1 MWEELRRPIDAYCER
16 VDASLWSEPLN
27 AITNAAFI
35 IAALA
40 ALGLWLRRG
49 RSDAPALALILVAG
63 AVGFGSFAFHTVA
76 TVGASLADVIPIA
89 VFIYGYFFLAMR
101 RYLGF
106 GVIGGGLATLGFF
119 AASVLVSR
127 GLAGLVG
134 SSAGYVPALLALV
147 GLGGYLATRRH
158 PAGEGLIAAG
168 AVFAVSLI
176 ARTVDGPLCALV
188 PIGTHFLW
196 HVFNAVVLYVLIATA
211 IRVGPRRALKAST
224 GEPLR

>member
-27 AITNAAFI
+27 AVSNAAFI

-49 RSDAPALALILVAG
+49 RSDAPAFALILVAF
-63 AVGFGSFAFHTVA
+63 AVGLGSLAFHTVA

-89 VFIYGYFFLAMR
+89 VFIYGTFFLAMR

-119 AASVLVSR
+119 AASLLISR

-147 GLGGYLATRRH
+147 GLGGYLAGRRH

-196 HVFNAVVLYVLIATA
+196 HVLNAVVLYVLIATA
-211 IRVGPRRALKAST
+211 IRVGPRRSPQAGT
-224 GEPLR
+224 VE

>member
-16 VDASLWSEPLN
+16 IDASLWSEPLN
-27 AITNAAFI
+27 AVTNAAFI

-40 ALGLWLRRG
+40 ALGLWLGRG
-49 RSDAPALALILVAG
+49 RGDGPAFALILVAV
-63 AVGFGSFAFHTVA
+63 AVGIGSFAFHTVA

-101 RYLGF
+101 RYLRLGAVG
-106 GVIGGGLATLGFF
+106 GVLATLLFF
-119 AASVLVSR
+119 AASVLISR
-127 GLAGLVG
+127 GLGGLVG

-147 GLGGYLATRRH
+147 GLGGYLASRRH

-188 PIGTHFLW
+188 PIGTHFVW

-211 IRVGPRRALKAST
+211 IRVGPPRARQ
-224 GEPLR
+224 GDRVE

>member
-1 MWEELRRPIDAYCER
+1 VWEELRRPVDAYCER

-27 AITNAAFI
+27 AVTNVAFI

-40 ALGLWLRRG
+40 ALSLWLRRG
-49 RSDAPALALILVAG
+49 RGDGPALGLILVAF
-63 AVGFGSFAFHTVA
+63 AVGLGSFAFHTLA

-89 VFIYGYFFLAMR
+89 LFIYGYFFLAMR
-101 RYLGF
+101 RYLRLGIVG
-106 GVIGGGLATLGFF
+106 GVLATLGFF
-119 AASVLVSR
+119 AASVLISR
-127 GLAGLVG
+127 GLSGLVG
-134 SSAGYVPALLALV
+134 SSAGYVPALIALV

-196 HVFNAVVLYVLIATA
+196 HVFNAIVLYVLIATA
-211 IRVGPRRALKAST
+211 IRVGPARTPQAGAD
-224 GEPLR
+224 E